1 MLRLARIRCGT
12 LIPTRWSWVRLVAAT
27 SSYLLVLALA
37 VTVGA
42 KAHVVQSM
50 KEPSFWPA
58 RLVAAAAPDI
68 AVFLGLA
75 ALCAL
80 AEHTWRHSRFV
91 TTPIALATTVLATLS
106 AVQLWITGEQLSA
119 QVLALALERFSD
131 LRAIARAS
139 FQISP
144 LAIAATLAALVL
156 VPAGARSV
164 LRRFGQ
170 PLSPTADAF
179 ERAST
184 AGIGSVLAL
193 LLTLVVP
200 VPDPL
205 AGLYRNAVVHTTW
218 DVAAGERSWNGEI
231 PLFAGYT
238 PHDLVDQKT
247 IDALRSGR
255 HPNLVVIILESVR
268 RDATTL
274 SSADAHAKTPHL
286 VELAA
291 RGIEVTH
298 ARAVIPHTTKS
309 MWSMFCGRLPILQP
323 KLYETTSLLDVQC
336 LPHILDAAGWRT
348 GFLQT
353 AIGRFEDR
361 PRLARRL
368 GFREFVAAEQYTKSI
383 TGYLSTDDHA
393 LVAQL
398 EKWLDKSSAS
408 PFMVTLLTSATHHP
422 YLLTEES
429 AARAT
434 TAGLPASADRDRY
447 DRQIEA
453 SDAMIGDVMDLL
465 ARRGLLQDTI
475 VVALGDHGEGFGEK
489 AARQHAMNF
498 YEEGLRVPWVIAG
511 PGVPSRRIDANSS
524 LLDLAPT
531 LLDLFGVQLST
542 QASAATPARSVL
554 RLPDDRVLPFSC
566 FFEQSCFGFVVEQTK
581 VVMMRELGHA
591 FAFDLE
597 SDPDERRP
605 LPVTSALA
613 ATLARVQHTIDLHR
627 TSTRPAHRDPM
638 PDFWPWNCPFNQP
651 CGIKN

>member
-12 LIPTRWSWVRLVAAT
+12 LIPTRWSWLRLFSTA
-27 SSYLLVLALA
+27 SSYVLVLALV

-42 KAHVVQSM
+42 KAHVLRSM

-68 AVFLGLA
+68 AAFLGLA

-80 AEHTWRHSRFV
+80 AERTWRRSRFV
-91 TTPIALATTVLATLS
+91 TAPLALATALLAALS

-144 LAIAATLAALVL
+144 LAIAAALAALVL
-156 VPAGARSV
+156 VPVGARSV
-164 LRRFGQ
+164 QRRFGQ
-170 PLSPTADAF
+170 YLSPRADASD
-179 ERAST
+179 RARA
-184 AGIGSVLAL
+184 AGLCSVLAL
-193 LLTLVVP
+193 LLALVAP

-205 AGLYRNAVVHTTW
+205 AGLYRNAVAHTTW
-218 DVAAGERSWNGEI
+218 DFAAGERRWNGEI

-238 PHDLVDQKT
+238 PHDLVEPET
-247 IDALRSGR
+247 IDILRSGR
-255 HPNLVVIILESVR
+255 RPNVVVIILESVR

-274 SSADAHAKTPHL
+274 ASPHARAKTPHL
-286 VELAA
+286 VELAS

-323 KLYETTSLLDVQC
+323 KLYETTSIVDVQC
-336 LPHILDAAGWRT
+336 LPHILAAAGWRT
-348 GFLQT
+348 GFLQS

-368 GFREFVAAEQYTKSI
+368 GFREFLAAEQYTKTI
-383 TGYLSTDDHA
+383 TGYLATDDHA
-393 LVAQL
+393 LVAQF
-398 EKWLDKSSAS
+398 EKWLEKSSSS

-429 AARAT
+429 AARAKA
-434 TAGLPASADRDRY
+434 AGLPASTDRDRY

-453 SDAMIGDVMDLL
+453 SDAMVGDVVGLL
-465 ARRGLLQDTI
+465 ARRGVLENTII
-475 VVALGDHGEGFGEK
+475 VVLGDHGEGFGEK
-489 AARQHAMNF
+489 AARQHALNF

-524 LLDLAPT
+524 LFDLTPT
-531 LLDLFGVQLST
+531 LLDLLGAQLSP
-542 QASAATPARSVL
+542 QASAATRARSVL
-554 RLPDDRVLPFSC
+554 RLSDDRVLPFSC
-566 FFEQSCFGFVVEQTK
+566 FFEQSCFGFVVKQTK
-581 VVMMRELGHA
+581 VVMMREMGHA
-591 FAFDLE
+591 FAFDLG

-613 ATLARVQHTIDLHR
+613 SILARVQHTIDLHR
-627 TSTRPAHRDPM
+627 TSARPGHRDPM
-638 PDFWPWNCPFNQP
+638 PEFWPWNCPFNQP